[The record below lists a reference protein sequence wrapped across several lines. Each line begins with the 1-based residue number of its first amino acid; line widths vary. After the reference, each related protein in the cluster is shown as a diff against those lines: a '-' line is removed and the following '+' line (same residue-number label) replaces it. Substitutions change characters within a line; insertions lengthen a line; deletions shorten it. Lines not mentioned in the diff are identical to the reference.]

1 MNKCHI
7 QTTTHLHLLCSSAD
21 ALSSVNVLRLEWQRI
36 HRIENLDFFTNLTD
50 LYLQH
55 NQIEVIENLDAHVCP
70 QLSFLALANNKI
82 RRVENIVHLS
92 KLQFLDL
99 SENQIDDVDERELPP
114 NLTVLKVTD
123 SLENQEFFCLV
134 NMYVWR
140 PLGGA

>member
-1 MNKCHI
+1 MNKWHI
-7 QTTTHLHLLCSSAD
+7 QTTTHLLCSSAD

-82 RRVENIVHLS
+82 RRVENIVHLWNRQTPFS
-92 KLQFLDL
+92 VSVL
-99 SENQIDDVDERELPP
+99 SQTKSPVPISGSY
-114 NLTVLKVTD
+114 LT
-123 SLENQEFFCLV
+123 
-134 NMYVWR
+134 Y
-140 PLGGA
+140 PLAH